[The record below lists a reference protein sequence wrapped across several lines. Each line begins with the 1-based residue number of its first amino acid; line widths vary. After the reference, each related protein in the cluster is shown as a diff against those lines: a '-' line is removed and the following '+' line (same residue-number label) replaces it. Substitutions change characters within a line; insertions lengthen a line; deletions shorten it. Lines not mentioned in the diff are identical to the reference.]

1 MRYACALVSISFLLS
16 VGATPALAQKGRGA
30 EPAHPTGK
38 PAGVPEAPE
47 QHTPGPKEN
56 GGGKAHTAPSTT
68 TKTAASTTTS
78 STGTTTPVTTTTPT
92 STSVKNPKLEQ
103 RLKLLLPAGTN
114 VADASKGFK
123 NWGQFVAAVHV
134 AHNLNVPFASLKAK
148 MTGKT
153 PLSLGQ
159 AIQALK
165 TTGTTPTPVKP
176 STVQTEVRKAESEAD
191 DDLRV
196 ARK

>member
-1 MRYACALVSISFLLS
+1 MRYACALVSISFFLS
-16 VGATPALAQKGRGA
+16 VGAAPALAQRGHGA
-30 EPAHPTGK
+30 EPAHATGK

-47 QHTPGPKEN
+47 QHMPAPTAN
-56 GGGKAHTAPSTT
+56 GGGKAHKAPSTA

-92 STSVKNPKLEQ
+92 STAVKNPQLEQ

-114 VADASKGFK
+114 IANASKGFK

-134 AHNLNVPFASLKAK
+134 AHNLNIPFASLKAK

-165 TTGTTPTPVKP
+165 TTATTPVKP
-176 STVQTEVRKAESEAD
+176 STLQTEVHKAESEAE